1 MFELIIQVSGIGAK
15 TAVAMLGAIE
25 PSKFAIA
32 VISNDIN
39 TLKTIPG
46 IGAKSAQ
53 RIVLELKDK
62 LKKEEQIAQLSEV
75 TTEQKNQINKVII
88 ADNKVNEAISALQV
102 LGYQRKDI
110 EKIIEQID
118 TSNLSVEEIIKQ
130 GLKLFSN

>member
-1 MFELIIQVSGIGAK
+1 MFYLRK
-15 TAVAMLGAIE
+15 
-25 PSKFAIA
+25 
-32 VISNDIN
+32 
-39 TLKTIPG
+39 
-46 IGAKSAQ
+46 